1 MRIYHL
7 LILMFIVGCKDA
19 GKLHLPDKFTVVD
32 EVLNELGEESQ
43 IKSYKIEKSSN
54 YQLLVESNKQE
65 FASTTT
71 FLVDHEFSR
80 DSSGMLKLQTSYR
93 RIEISDNQNGSKET
107 VVVSENSSSDDQESQ
122 IWQIFLKSKPY
133 VVWNTKGEVVRTG
146 GLENLADSIFSNMN
160 VDAPTKFALRKK
172 WQDAIS
178 DMQQSLSQN
187 LLPGFVKDTMLTK
200 GSTWTVKVKDKA
212 MEIPVELETI
222 FRLDSWDDAYANFSS
237 SASIDI
243 DNVVSSQIAGAKVQ
257 LKGRQNGEYKINLSS
272 GLVSV
277 SIIKTNAKGS
287 VQMLGKTIPV
297 SIENEVRVVEQ

>member
-1 MRIYHL
+1 LYLPNKVAVGDRL
-7 LILMFIVGCKDA
+7 LS
-19 GKLHLPDKFTVVD
+19 
-32 EVLNELGEESQ
+32 ELSEGTQ
-43 IKSYKIEKSSN
+43 VKSYKVEKSSS
-54 YQLLVESNKQE
+54 YHLSVDGLKQD
-65 FASTTT
+65 FDNTTT

-93 RIEISDNQNGSKET
+93 RIEISDNQNGTKET

-133 VVWNTKGEVVRTG
+133 VVWNTQGEVVRTG

-160 VDAPTKFALRKK
+160 VDASTKFALRKK
-172 WQDAIS
+172 WQDAVTE
-178 DMQQSLSQN
+178 MQQSLSQN
-187 LLPGFVKDTMLTK
+187 LFPGFVKDSMLTK
-200 GSTWTVKVKDKA
+200 GSAWTVKVKDKA
-212 MEIPVELETI
+212 LEIPVELETI
-222 FRLDSWDDAYANFSS
+222 FRLDSWNDTYANISS

-243 DNVVSSQIAGAKVQ
+243 DNVISSQVAGAKVQ
-257 LKGRQNGEYKINLSS
+257 LKGEQKGEYKIDLST

-297 SIENEVRVVEQ
+297 SIENEVRVEEQ